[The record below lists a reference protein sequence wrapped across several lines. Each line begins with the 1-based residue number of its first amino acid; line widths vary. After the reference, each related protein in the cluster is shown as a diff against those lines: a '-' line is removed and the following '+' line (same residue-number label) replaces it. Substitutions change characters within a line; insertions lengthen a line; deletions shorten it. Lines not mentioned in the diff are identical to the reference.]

1 MKPLRALAIACTLL
15 SGTEGASR
23 SAQAQEERP
32 RQLGVALGYAFPAG
46 SAERG
51 TNLSDVTFGI
61 IEVGID
67 GAYRIYD
74 RWSIGLAAHYGVA
87 IPTICSSS
95 SECKASLGHD
105 VRVGALGRVVV
116 GRWGSF
122 APDAEVELGYEW
134 FASKLVDSD
143 VTSERRYRGAQ
154 ATLRAHGGFE
164 LTRAVFLGPSLEL
177 GTGIFGH
184 TSLHAPGIQE
194 ARSTEGT
201 HVHLWLGAGIRASTA
216 W

>member
-1 MKPLRALAIACTLL
+1 MKPLREVASCCSLLLALAA
-15 SGTEGASR
+15 ASR
-23 SAQAQEERP
+23 LARAEEP
-32 RQLGVALGYAFPAG
+32 RRSQLGIDLGYAFPAG
-46 SAERG
+46 SNERG
-51 TNLSDVTFGI
+51 SDLSDVTFGI
-61 IEVGID
+61 VEAGIV
-67 GAYRIYD
+67 GAYRIHD
-74 RWSIGLAAHYGVA
+74 RWSIGPGAHYGIV
-87 IPTICSSS
+87 IPTLCSSS

-122 APDAEVELGYEW
+122 EPDAELELGYEW

-143 VTSERRYRGAQ
+143 VTSERKYRGVQ

-177 GTGIFGH
+177 GTGVFGR
-184 TSLHAPGIQE
+184 TSLDAPGIQE

-201 HVHLWLGAGIRASTA
+201 SVHLWLGAGIRASTA